1 MRNALSLLLIS
12 LGTIAPGLRAQERV
26 TAYTGATLID
36 GTGRPAIA
44 DATLLVA
51 GERIVAVGRRAEVTI
66 PMGARREDLRGRWII
81 PGMIDTHVHF
91 WESARPGAQPTF
103 GADVTS
109 IFPYDAEVEWMKQ
122 RLPYTLSRYICS
134 GVTSVIVLGAIDWEY
149 AIRPVAERQAEAP
162 RLIMAAGVFSNK
174 PVTEDFPIFDGEQTG
189 HDATNTEE
197 ALSLLDRLAPKSDLV
212 KIGIVATPQYT
223 WARFKPTLEALVQ
236 RAHARGLPVSVHPG
250 GATSAL
256 ESLAS
261 GADNLAHPIAVARL
275 DTAFLAVA
283 RRRGVTV
290 TSTIGAY
297 VGHERLAAERFELE
311 PTERTCGDPQVT
323 SAWERWSSIPVAD
336 RPRIPPAYGKRQDFI
351 NRGRSSVRQMYEAG
365 VALAVG
371 SDGGNIGTMHGPGFQ
386 RELRILAELG
396 VSPMDV
402 IVAATRHGARVAGK
416 EKELGTLEPG
426 KLADFVVLDADPLA
440 DVANL
445 DRVSKVHV
453 RGRMIE
459 RKALLTMK

>member
-1 MRNALSLLLIS
+1 MRVTFTLLVILATIS
-12 LGTIAPGLRAQERV
+12 PAARAQERV

-36 GTGRPAIA
+36 GTGRNAIA
-44 DATLLVA
+44 NARLVVS
-51 GERIVAVGRRAEVTI
+51 GDRILAVGASTDVTI
-66 PMGARREDLRGRWII
+66 PAGARRQDMRGTWII

-109 IFPYDAEVEWMKQ
+109 VFPYDAEVAWMKE
-122 RLPYTLSRYICS
+122 RLPFTLSRYLCS

-174 PVTEDFPIFDGEQTG
+174 PVAEDFPVFDGEQTG
-189 HDATNTEE
+189 RDATNTEE
-197 ALSLLDRLAPKSDLV
+197 ALALLDRLAPKSDLV
-212 KIGIVATPQYT
+212 KIGIQATPQYT
-223 WARFKPTLEALVQ
+223 WARFKPTLEALVR
-236 RAHARGLPVSVHPG
+236 RAHEHGLPVSVHPG
-250 GATSAL
+250 GPTSAH
-256 ESLAS
+256 ESLAA
-261 GADNLAHPIAVARL
+261 GAENLAHPIAVPTL

-283 RRRGVTV
+283 RRAGVTV

-323 SAWERWSSIPVAD
+323 AAWERWSSIPVAE
-336 RPRIPPAYGKRQDFI
+336 RPRIPAAYGKRQAFI
-351 NRGRSSVRQMYEAG
+351 SRTRNSVRQMYEAG

-416 EKELGTLEPG
+416 EKELGTLEAG
-426 KLADFVVLDADPLA
+426 KLADFVVLEGDPLA

-459 RKALLTMK
+459 RKTLLTMK